1 MEKEEISERKYTIW
15 GNEGVHRCAC
25 GNAEQFLVWER
36 TFNDDSIE
44 YYISCEQCRREGSA
58 APELPGA
65 IQAFN
70 DMNKGA
76 IPLRF
81 RIESVPDVITI
92 YSKSADDVEELLQK
106 ELTQQ
111 VRVRRFTEE
120 DFMVLMHKQ
129 TIVNSS
135 DIVINNYAFTR
146 NGETVKVIDLNTIA
160 RWSLGGAYLEMQ
172 MDGTILHFTPNMYNK
187 EISQELWRKLR
198 RLDSVLPE
206 E

>member
-1 MEKEEISERKYTIW
+1 
-15 GNEGVHRCAC
+15 
-25 GNAEQFLVWER
+25 
-36 TFNDDSIE
+36 
-44 YYISCEQCRREGSA
+44 
-58 APELPGA
+58 
-65 IQAFN
+65 
-70 DMNKGA
+70 
-76 IPLRF
+76 
-81 RIESVPDVITI
+81 
-92 YSKSADDVEELLQK
+92 
-106 ELTQQ
+106 
-111 VRVRRFTEE
+111 
-120 DFMVLMHKQ
+120 MVLMHKQ

-187 EISQELWRKLR
+187 EIPQELWRKLR